1 MTSLPAQPTR
11 SVLLSCLLLPTLNW
25 AASLEALTIPRKS
38 PAAKTRI
45 SVVDRPC
52 ITITSLKPLR
62 PLFKGLRTLN
72 KYVTVEALNAPGVR
86 SSPDHQSNDALFDC
100 LIFRCIGGPEG

>member
-1 MTSLPAQPTR
+1 MTSLPAQPTT
-11 SVLLSCLLLPTLNW
+11 SALLSCLLLPTLNC
-25 AASLEALTIPRKS
+25 AATLEPLTIPRKR
-38 PAAKTRI
+38 PAAETRI
-45 SVVDRPC
+45 RVVYRPC
-52 ITITSLKPLR
+52 ITIISLQPLR
-62 PLFKGLRTLN
+62 PLFKGLRPLN